1 MSRLLRLHVINQ
13 RDLCSRTTHIKGKR
27 TADATFGRDHL
38 RQNGAPCRTTFHQTN
53 GEAPRGFHRCDAAR
67 RHNKQKRGGAAD
79 CLQPIFQSAQIAFH
93 QRQDIGVGNRGG
105 STFVFPDFRADL
117 ARNRDDLGCEMSGEN
132 VLCPPFMRVIL
143 IGMQEADGDR
153 FSALSLGGSADA
165 VH

>member
-27 TADATFGRDHL
+27 AADATFCRDHL
-38 RQNGAPCRTTFHQTN
+38 RQNGAPRRTTFHQTN

-79 CLQPIFQSAQIAFH
+79 CLQPIFQLAQIALH
-93 QRQDIGVGNRGG
+93 QREDIGVRNCGG

-117 ARNRDDLGCEMSGEN
+117 ARNRDDLGRKIARKN
-132 VLCPPFMRVIL
+132 VPRPLFMRAIL
-143 IGMQEADGDR
+143 IG
-153 FSALSLGGSADA
+153 
-165 VH
+165 V